1 MTRSVAYIR
10 MYPTDWRTGC
20 LGLSLE
26 QEGLYIRM
34 CMFVAETGRRVPL
47 DDTEAARMMGTQT
60 RNYRR
65 VLGELLRLGK
75 IKRHTD
81 GYGNDRVEMER
92 ERATPQD
99 RRSNGDVTAKH
110 SGSNDDLT
118 GVTDEKPQQNQDPF
132 TEPIPKPRDDVG
144 LSASARDWE
153 TLNGKLTDA
162 AGPILAEIASHPGLL
177 NLSIPTMW
185 LNSGADLDLDI
196 LPTLRE
202 IAAKRRTAAKVK
214 TWDYFTGA
222 IANAKAKRER
232 GLTAAQVTVD
242 LLRPSAQQP
251 HWLDEK
257 RQRERQFYAS
267 IGGAAS

>member
-75 IKRHTD
+75 IRRHSD

-92 ERATPQD
+92 ERATPQE
-99 RRSNGDVTAKH
+99 RRSNGNVPPNY
-110 SGSNDDLT
+110 SRSNDDLT
-118 GVTDEKPQQNQDPF
+118 GVADEKPQKNQDPF

-144 LSASARDWE
+144 LSASARDWK
-153 TLNGKLTDA
+153 TLNEKLTDA
-162 AGPILAEIASHPGLL
+162 AGPILAELASHPGLM
-177 NLSIPTMW
+177 NLSVPTMW
-185 LNSGADLDLDI
+185 LNSGADLDLDV

-202 IAAKRRTAAKVK
+202 IAAKRRAAAKVK
-214 TWDYFTGA
+214 TWDYFTAA
-222 IANAKAKRER
+222 IANAKQRRER
-232 GLTAAQVTVD
+232 GLTPTETTVE
-242 LLRPSAQQP
+242 LLRPKTKP
-251 HWLDEK
+251 KTE
-257 RQRERQFYAS
+257 F
-267 IGGAAS
+267 GAAFDRFMEARA